1 MRGGSGDFRLRL
13 LSGGSLAAHA
23 FFGVVLSSVAP
34 NVALAEDAQIE
45 DVKVSSGASGEQTR
59 RQEQAQKQPREIVV
73 VTPKTAQREQLER
86 LSDFAQKVPNYK
98 VDGGHPLRAATI
110 RGVGLGAGTGAGSEQ
125 DTGFILDN
133 VFWKNVGFQW
143 GDFVDLESFELGLG
157 PQGTA
162 YGKNTTV
169 GAAIIRTQLP
179 SFERKAT
186 FETSFANYNRIIEK
200 LNVTGPVIDDKLAYR
215 VAFYLDKGDGWIRDQ
230 ATGAGY
236 LNNDRWGARGQLL
249 YVGEDVTDRLIFNY
263 GRSNEYSN
271 TGACQTTLCAF
282 SDSFQVFAN
291 GTRPASTYVQT
302 LFNRLGRSVLTLDPY
317 KPYFY
322 RTPTFYV
329 QQHTV
334 SNELNWNIGENTL
347 TSISAYGHYRLQPRV
362 PLGNQEL
369 SIIGVRS
376 DNWVDQFSQELR
388 LSSPKDRPL
397 EWVTGVYSLY
407 EYAWN
412 RNLTEFGSD
421 AALWFNRPALKLGME
436 NDRDGKS
443 RTFQLAAYGQ
453 ATYRFDDQLALTFG
467 LRDSYETKEGS
478 VFSWHTLYPSAQ
490 FSAADQIAAIRAG
503 GGQAIFDTGGV
514 SKSLNSLTGIFNPQ
528 YKFNENIVFHALVGR
543 GEKAGAVNTA
553 AGVILDGNNFKAWQP
568 VITKPEVSWDYE
580 AGVKTTWLDGALV
593 ANFNL
598 YWNDLYNF
606 QTNLV
611 DASYSDSN
619 GQPIRSTYLGTA
631 PHARLRGFEFDG
643 RWNAAE
649 GLWINYSGA
658 YTEARWIDFPNAPI
672 PADWQWTSPANTAPT
687 QLSRSNTRWEFVP
700 LWSLNIGANYER
712 PLGRL
717 FSDLG
722 AWADQSVTGFGY
734 VNVSWRD
741 KTRLTDPHSVF
752 QYWVPSYTLVNFGFG
767 LRTDD
772 ERYSLSFWAKNI
784 FDARPI
790 QTWSPGNSTTPA
802 TLGWPNDHRTFG
814 GSLLVKL
821 Y

>member
-1 MRGGSGDFRLRL
+1 MHVGSRSLGRRL
-13 LSGGSLAAHA
+13 LSGASLAAYA
-23 FFGVVLSSVAP
+23 LCNVEITFTLSRP
-34 NVALAEDAQIE
+34 ALAEDAQIE
-45 DVKVSSGASGEQTR
+45 DVRVGSGSGEQTR
-59 RQEQAQKQPREIVV
+59 QQEQAQKQPRAIVV
-73 VTPKTAQREQLER
+73 VTPKTAERERLER
-86 LSDFAQKVPNYK
+86 LSDFQTKVPNYR

-125 DTGFILDN
+125 DTGFIVDN

-143 GDFVDLESFELGLG
+143 GDFIDIESFSLALG

-162 YGKNTTV
+162 FGKNTTV

-200 LNVTGPVIDDKLAYR
+200 MNVTGPIIDDKLAYR
-215 VAFYLDKGDGWIRDQ
+215 VTFYYDKGDGWIRDQ
-230 ATGAGY
+230 ATDASY
-236 LNNDRWGARGQLL
+236 LDHNRWGARGQLL
-249 YVGEDVTDRLIFNY
+249 YVGDEITNRLIFNY
-263 GRSNEYSN
+263 ARSNEYSN

-282 SDSFQVFAN
+282 ADSFQVFAN
-291 GTRPASTYVQT
+291 GTLPTRTYVQT
-302 LFNRLGRSVLTLDPY
+302 LYQRLGRNVLTVDPY
-317 KPYFY
+317 KPYFS

-369 SIIGVRS
+369 SISGLRS
-376 DNWVDQFSQELR
+376 DNWIDQFSQELR
-388 LSSPKDRPL
+388 LSSPKDQQL
-397 EWVTGVYSLY
+397 EWVTGIYSLY

-412 RNLTEFGSD
+412 RNLTEFGWD
-421 AALWFNRPALKLGME
+421 AAKWFNQPALRYGMH
-436 NDRDGKS
+436 NNRDGKA
-443 RTFQLAAYGQ
+443 RTFHIAAYGQ
-453 ATYRFDDQLALTFG
+453 ATYHYDEQLAVTLG
-467 LRDSYETKEGS
+467 LRDSYETKVGS
-478 VFSWHTLYPSAQ
+478 VFSWDQIYLSDEFTAAQ
-490 FSAADQIAAIRAG
+490 QIAAIRGG

-514 SKSLNSLTGIFNPQ
+514 FKSRNSLTGIFNPQ
-528 YKFNENIVFHALVGR
+528 YKFNENIVLHALVGR
-543 GEKAGAVNTA
+543 GEKAGAINTA

-568 VITKPEVSWDYE
+568 IITKPEISWDYE
-580 AGVKTTWLDGALV
+580 IGIKTIWLDGALV

-611 DASYSDSN
+611 DTSYTDSN
-619 GQPIRSTYLGTA
+619 GQPIRATYLGTA

-658 YTEARWIDFPNAPI
+658 YTDARWIDFPNAPI
-672 PADWQWTSPANTAPT
+672 PADWLWPTPANTAPT
-687 QLSRSNTRWEFVP
+687 QLSRSHTRWENVP
-700 LWSLNIGANYER
+700 LWSFNIGANYER
-712 PLGRL
+712 PLGPL
-717 FSDLG
+717 FRDLG
-722 AWADQSVTGFGY
+722 SWADQSITGFGY
-734 VNVSWRD
+734 VNIGWRD
-741 KTRLTDPHSVF
+741 KNQLTHPRSVF

-767 LRTDD
+767 LRTED

-790 QTWSPGNSTTPA
+790 MTWSPGNATTPA
-802 TLGWPNDHRTFG
+802 TLGWPNEHRTFG
-814 GSLLVKL
+814 GTLLVKL